1 MIKSILTIL
10 RYSVVILL
18 GIGFLTAL
26 LTFLASLDYTL
37 IAYAMNI
44 LTYFNNIRFDT
55 LFNYPNVLLLMGY
68 FLFKE
73 MLMLM
78 IRFIKER
85 VKTNE

>member
-1 MIKSILTIL
+1 MIKTILTIL

-26 LTFLASLDYTL
+26 LTFLSSLDYTL

-44 LTYFNNIRFDT
+44 LNYFNNIRFDT

-73 MLMLM
+73 MLLLM

-85 VKTNE
+85 VKTND